1 VLRMPLLAN
10 TNAETKRLWRPQVA
24 RIEFVAL
31 ASLFWLAIE
40 IRNLLALALLKEN
53 GRTLFG

>member
-1 VLRMPLLAN
+1 MLRMPLLAN
-10 TNAETKRLWRPQVA
+10 TNAETKRLWLPQVV

-31 ASLFWLAIE
+31 ASLFWLALE
-40 IRNLLALALLKEN
+40 IRNLLASALLKEN